1 MSPPMSSEIQDYLSI
16 TFQEEERLLQAAWLR
31 SVDSGEY
38 RKGVALL
45 KDMVV
50 EKQAAFLLADSRR
63 LSSITFA
70 DQQWIIRD
78 IAPTL
83 VASGLQKFARVL
95 TEDVFNYITF
105 ENLLQRITENHRAGV
120 EVAQFTSVEA
130 ALDWLRMD

>member
-1 MSPPMSSEIQDYLSI
+1 MSSEIQDYLTI

-31 SVDSGEY
+31 SVSSGEY
-38 RKGVALL
+38 RKGVVLL

-63 LSSITFA
+63 LSSVTFA

-78 IAPTL
+78 IAPAL

-105 ENLLQRITENHRAGV
+105 ENLLQRITEDHRMGV
-120 EVAQFTSVEA
+120 EVAQFTSVKA

>member
-1 MSPPMSSEIQDYLSI
+1 MSSEIQDYLSI

-31 SVDSGEY
+31 SVSSGEY

-45 KDMVV
+45 RDMVV

-63 LSSITFA
+63 LSSVTFA

-78 IAPTL
+78 IAPAL

-105 ENLLQRITENHRAGV
+105 ENLLQRITENHRAGI
-120 EVAQFTSVEA
+120 EVAQFTSVKA